1 MRPTILALLS
11 ALTIPAGET
20 SAGKPEASLL
30 VVSQSAAVV
39 AAYTADGAVVGR
51 LSLDKAPAA
60 VVVDAKGTKAFVS
73 QPELGTVSVVDLPG
87 LTRRGSIEVGGQPF
101 GLALGPEGRL
111 LVTDWSGNRLV
122 EVGPDGNG
130 SRSVAVGAAPSAVIV
145 SRDGK
150 RAYTVDRESDA
161 ISIVDLET
169 FTVTG
174 DIGVGQ
180 APFAAALAPDGR
192 RLFVANVQS
201 GDLSVVDLAFNQE
214 IARIP
219 IGGMPYGVAVDF
231 AGKVVAVTDQE
242 GGRLVLIGARSLA
255 IDGVITV
262 GDYPEGIA
270 ALPRAGV
277 FAVAN
282 WFSDTLSLVAFDGSS
297 VIHLPAAQGPRMLAA
312 LPAAKE

>member
-1 MRPTILALLS
+1 MRPSLLVLLAALTPLAL
-11 ALTIPAGET
+11 PA
-20 SAGKPEASLL
+20 AADKPQAAFL

-39 AAYTADGAVVGR
+39 AAHAGDGSATVR
-51 LSLDKAPAA
+51 LGLDKAPAA
-60 VVVDAKGTKAFVS
+60 VIVDAKGTTAYVS

-87 LTRRGSIEVGGQPF
+87 LTRRGTIEVGGQPF
-101 GLALGPEGRL
+101 GLAVTPTDRL

-122 EVGPDGNG
+122 EVGPEGAA
-130 SRSVAVGAAPSAVIV
+130 SRSVAVGGAPSAVIV
-145 SRDGK
+145 SRDGR

-161 ISIVDLET
+161 LSIVDLET

-174 DIGVGQ
+174 GIDVGR

-201 GDLSVVDLAFNQE
+201 GDLSVIDLAFDQE

-219 IGGMPYGVAVDF
+219 IGGMPYGVAVDPK
-231 AGKVVAVTDQE
+231 GKVVAVTDQE

-255 IDGVITV
+255 IDAVITV

-270 ALPRAGV
+270 ALPGAGV

-297 VIHLPAAQGPRMLAA
+297 VTHVPAAQGPRMLAA